1 MLVVICLSDKS
12 AAGFI
17 TAEPKEGKRKLTEQ
31 SKTFLLYDSVD
42 APVIVCF
49 DGLVVYANIAAAE
62 LAEKSGIAAD
72 TMLSDPRFRFSE
84 SHVSIEGTDYVV
96 RTVRSAEIDSEEHY
110 SDHGDII
117 GLLKIICS
125 ALCADSIELY
135 KTTDKA
141 RRRIYYSRDGISV
154 RLPERAILAASSVLP
169 PTIGS
174 VLNLSDR
181 PTLGDLFSGYGVYD
195 CLFGRISDNEMLV
208 CSFCHEYDISQSSR
222 NYFGAMC
229 RQISSTPYREGMVT
243 AALLK
248 NAGSSFFDN
257 HSDIIIVTL
266 DRELNIIELSGSGVD
281 RISSTPDKLIG
292 HSLYERDYSP
302 EALAAIEHAFSGSSG
317 TLSLSIGERHFD
329 AYYSPIVCCGETV
342 GLYAVLI
349 DITDRIALYDE
360 SASNIGS
367 SMDVVARSMRAGFW
381 SLNLITGAHTWD
393 EGCYHVW
400 GLHPDELPINNE
412 TLPQIFPEGDWDRL
426 KSVYTQ
432 AMSDPSSTYFH
443 FRFTP
448 VVIDGETRYIDYRG
462 KILWENGEPV
472 RLVGMTTDITDS
484 IELEEK
490 LEYEAGQNVTLM
502 NISIACAYSEDIDEG
517 VHFAI
522 IEAAHLLGA
531 ESAVL
536 YTADEDSETWHSSFF
551 WSNDHSES
559 QSDPHTAEDINFSDL
574 SPISSSDSVMGRQNI
589 CRSIVPGDNLSRFFP
604 GCSGGSIVCM
614 ISDEPGTRSF
624 LWLGRPI
631 GKLQWRDEETGF
643 ILTIA
648 GVLQMALKKRKMDHD
663 LRAAV
668 EAANAGNK
676 AKSDFLSQMSHEIR
690 TPMNAVLG
698 MSRIAMESEN
708 LEEIRTCLR
717 NVEASGTHLLGI
729 INDILDISKIEA
741 GKMELELSDFDL
753 PELISNVSNM
763 IGFAAAGKG
772 LLFVREISADI
783 PKMLHSDSKR
793 LRQVLI
799 NLLNN
804 AIKFTS
810 KGKVTLELSAGN
822 SMLHF
827 KVSDTGIG
835 IKEEDRGR
843 LFGAFEQLDRVANR
857 GVSGTGLGLMITKS
871 IVDLMGGSITLDSV
885 YGEGTTFYVDI
896 PYEESSLA
904 VKNEAVSKP
913 RHFTT
918 PDVHALVVD
927 DNSINLLVAVG
938 TLKKYGMN
946 CDKASDGLTA
956 VKMVSENDYDIVF
969 MDHMMPGIGG
979 IEATAMIRELGEKY
993 KALPVIALTANAI
1006 VNGREMFIA
1015 EGLDDYISKPIDPV
1029 QLEEVLLRNLP
1040 EDKIITDE

>member
-1 MLVVICLSDKS
+1 MADFNNRFS
-12 AAGFI
+12 
-17 TAEPKEGKRKLTEQ
+17 
-31 SKTFLLYDSVD
+31 LYDSVA
-42 APVIVCF
+42 APIIVCLG
-49 DGLVVYANIAAAE
+49 DRAVYANTAASE
-62 LAEKSGIAAD
+62 LAAKSGTTTDA
-72 TMLSDPRFRFSE
+72 MLSDSRFSFSE
-84 SHVSIEGTDYVV
+84 SPVNIDGTDYKV
-96 RTVRSAEIDSEEHY
+96 RTIRSADAQDEQYHS
-110 SDHGDII
+110 SHGDTI

-125 ALCADSIELY
+125 ALRADSIELY

-141 RRRIYYSRDGISV
+141 RRRIYYSREGVSI
-154 RLPERAILAASSVLP
+154 RLPKRAVLAAGSILP
-169 PTIGS
+169 PAVGS
-174 VLNLSDR
+174 VLRLSDR
-181 PTLGDLFSGYGVYD
+181 PALGDLFSGYGIYD
-195 CLFGRISDNEMLV
+195 CLFGRVSDNELLV
-208 CSFCHEYDISQSSR
+208 CSFCCEYDIPQSSR
-222 NYFGAMC
+222 NYFSAMC
-229 RQISSTPYREGMVT
+229 RYISSIPCRENIGG

-248 NAGSSFFDN
+248 SAKTSLLDN
-257 HSDIIIVTL
+257 HSDIITLTL
-266 DRELNIIELSGSGVD
+266 DRELNIIELSGSGVY
-281 RISSTPDKLIG
+281 RISNTPDKLIG

-317 TLSLSIGERHFD
+317 KLSLSIGERHFD
-329 AYYSPIVCCGETV
+329 AYYSPVICCGETV
-342 GLYAVLI
+342 GLYAILI
-349 DITDRIALYDE
+349 DITDRPALYDE
-360 SASNIGS
+360 STSNIGS

-381 SLNLITGAHTWD
+381 SLNLVTGVHTWD
-393 EGCYHVW
+393 EGCYHLW
-400 GLHPDELPINNE
+400 GLHPDELPINDE
-412 TLPQIFPEGDWDRL
+412 TLQQIFPEGDWDRL
-426 KSVYTQ
+426 KSIYTQ
-432 AMSDPSSTYFH
+432 TMADPSSTYFH

-448 VVIDGETRYIDYRG
+448 VVIDGETRYIDCRG

-490 LEYEAGQNVTLM
+490 LEYESGQNVTLM

-517 VHFAI
+517 VRFAI

-536 YTADEDSETWHSSFF
+536 YTADEDSEKWHSSFF
-551 WSNDHSES
+551 WSNDPSES
-559 QSDPHTAEDINFSDL
+559 ESDQHKATDISFSEL
-574 SPISSSDSVMGRQNI
+574 APISADTAMGRQNI
-589 CRSIVPGDNLSRFFP
+589 CREIVPGDNLSRLFP
-604 GCSGGSIVCM
+604 GCSGGSMVCM

-643 ILTIA
+643 ILTIS
-648 GVLQMALKKRKMDHD
+648 GVLQMALKKRKMDND
-663 LRAAV
+663 LHAAV

-741 GKMELELSDFDL
+741 GKMELELSDFSL

-763 IGFAAAGKG
+763 IGFAAANKG
-772 LLFVREISADI
+772 LLFVRKISADI

-810 KGKVTLELSAGN
+810 KGQVTLELSAGN

-835 IKEEDRGR
+835 IKDEDRGR
-843 LFGAFEQLDRVANR
+843 LFGAFEQLDRVTNR

-896 PYEESSLA
+896 PYEEISSA
-904 VKNEAVSKP
+904 DSSSPSGNV
-913 RHFTT
+913 RRFTT

-927 DNSINLLVAVG
+927 DNGINLLVAVG
-938 TLKKYGMN
+938 TLKKYGIK

-979 IEATAMIRELGEKY
+979 VEATAMIRDLGEKY
-993 KALPVIALTANAI
+993 RTLPVIALTANAI
-1006 VNGREMFIA
+1006 VNGREKFIA
-1015 EGLDDYISKPIDPV
+1015 EGLDDYIPKPIDPA
-1029 QLEEVLLRNLP
+1029 LLDEVLLRNLP
-1040 EDKIITDE
+1040 EDKIKTDE

>member
-1 MLVVICLSDKS
+1 MADSTKYFS
-12 AAGFI
+12 
-17 TAEPKEGKRKLTEQ
+17 
-31 SKTFLLYDSVD
+31 LYNSVA
-42 APVIVCF
+42 APVIVCL
-49 DGLVVYANIAAAE
+49 GGQSVYANSAASK
-62 LAEKSGIAAD
+62 LAEKSGTTTDA
-72 TMLSDPRFRFSE
+72 MLSDPRFRFSE
-84 SHVSIEGTDYVV
+84 NPVSIDGTDYIVC
-96 RTVRSAEIDSEEHY
+96 TVQVNDTNSEEHH
-110 SDHGDII
+110 SDHSDMT

-135 KTTDKA
+135 KNTDKA
-141 RRRIYYSRDGISV
+141 RRRICYSREGVSV
-154 RLPERAILAASSVLP
+154 RLPRSAVLAAGSVLP
-169 PTIGS
+169 PAVGS
-174 VLNLSDR
+174 VLSLSDR
-181 PTLGDLFSGYGVYD
+181 PALGDHFSGYGVYD
-195 CLFGRISDNEMLV
+195 CLFGRISDNELLV
-208 CSFCHEYDISQSSR
+208 CSFCHEHEISQSSR

-229 RQISSTPYREGMVT
+229 RHISSMPYRDGIGT

-248 NAGSSFFDN
+248 NAGTSLLDN
-257 HSDIIIVTL
+257 HSEIVTVKL

-281 RISSTPDKLIG
+281 RISSNPDKLIG

-317 TLSLSIGERHFD
+317 KLSLSIGERHFD
-329 AYYSPIVCCGETV
+329 TYYSPIVCCGETV

-349 DITDRIALYDE
+349 DITDRAALYDE
-360 SASNIGS
+360 SASNIG

-381 SLNLITGAHTWD
+381 SLDLVTGTHTWD
-393 EGCYHVW
+393 EGCYHLW
-400 GLHPDELPINNE
+400 GLHHDELPINDE
-412 TLPQIFPEGDWDRL
+412 TLEQIFPEGDWARL
-426 KSVYTQ
+426 KSVYAQ

-448 VVIDGETRYIDYRG
+448 VVIDGETRYIDCRG

-472 RLVGMTTDITDS
+472 RIAGMTTDITDS

-517 VHFAI
+517 VRFAI

-536 YTADEDSETWHSSFF
+536 YTADEESELWQSSFF
-551 WSNDHSES
+551 WSNDRSEL
-559 QSDPHTAEDINFSDL
+559 QSEKPTTADISFSEL
-574 SPISSSDSVMGRQNI
+574 APISADTSMGRQNI
-589 CRSIVPGDNLSRFFP
+589 CRSIVPGDKLSRLFP

-624 LWLGRPI
+624 LWIGRPI

-643 ILTIA
+643 IMTIA
-648 GVLQMALKKRKMDHD
+648 GVLQMALKKRKMDND

-676 AKSDFLSQMSHEIR
+676 AKSDFLSQMSHEIC

-741 GKMELELSDFDL
+741 GKMELELSDFSL

-763 IGFAAAGKG
+763 IGFAAANKG
-772 LLFVREISADI
+772 LLFVRKISADI

-810 KGKVTLELSAGN
+810 KGQVTLELSAGN

-835 IKEEDRGR
+835 IKDEDRGR
-843 LFGAFEQLDRVANR
+843 LFGAFEQLDRVTNR

-871 IVDLMGGSITLDSV
+871 IVDMMGGSITLDSV

-896 PYEESSLA
+896 PYEESSSA
-904 VKNEAVSKP
+904 DSSRPTGNI
-913 RHFTT
+913 RRFTT
-918 PDVHALVVD
+918 SDVRALVVD
-927 DNSINLLVAVG
+927 DNSINLLVAIG
-938 TLKKYGMN
+938 TLKKYGMI

-979 IEATAMIRELGEKY
+979 IEATAMIRDLGEKY
-993 KALPVIALTANAI
+993 HALPVVALTANAI
-1006 VNGREMFIA
+1006 VNGREKFIA
-1015 EGLDDYISKPIDPV
+1015 EGLDDYISKPIDPA
-1029 QLEEVLLRNLP
+1029 QLDEVLLRNLP
-1040 EDKIITDE
+1040 ENKIKTDE